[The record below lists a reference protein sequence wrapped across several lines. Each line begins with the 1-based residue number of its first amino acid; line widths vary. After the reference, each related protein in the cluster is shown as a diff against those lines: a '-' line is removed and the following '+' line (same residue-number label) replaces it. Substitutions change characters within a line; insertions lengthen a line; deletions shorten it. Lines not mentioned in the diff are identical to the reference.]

1 LVVPI
6 GMVGPLT
13 KVHSHKNQNEQNKI
27 KINACGHYQMFE
39 LKAIVELIIWFL
51 QLLFV

>member
-1 LVVPI
+1 MAPI

-13 KVHSHKNQNEQNKI
+13 KVHNHKNQSEQNKI

-39 LKAIVELIIWFL
+39 LKAIMELNCLVFAI
-51 QLLFV
+51 LFV